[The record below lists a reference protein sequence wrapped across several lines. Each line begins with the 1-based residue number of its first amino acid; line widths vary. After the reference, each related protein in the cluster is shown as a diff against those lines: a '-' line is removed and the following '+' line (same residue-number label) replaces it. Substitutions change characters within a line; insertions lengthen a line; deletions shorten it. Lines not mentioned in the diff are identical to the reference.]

1 MLLPDILE
9 SFTLERTFES
19 ESQAIF
25 AGLAADSTGERV
37 YGGQLMA
44 QALSAVQQTV
54 DSRFV
59 VHSMQSNFYRP
70 CFPDATVEYSVDILR
85 TGRSFA
91 TRSVLLKQND
101 KPIFNATFSL
111 HTEEQGF
118 EHSTDMPAAP
128 DPNTLINDEIRVNA
142 HFEKQ
147 GIKHSY
153 AWPIDVRFVEP
164 AELESPEVK
173 PPYDLVWVKANGP
186 LPNEA
191 TIHTQMLAYAS
202 DNPISSPAFNIHG
215 ENPFVPGVQSV
226 TLSHA
231 LWFHRP
237 VRMDEWVLFEL
248 NSDITYGGRGLCHA
262 RVFAQSGELVASAV
276 QEIVMRK
283 RRA

>member
-1 MLLPDILE
+1 MDLPDILE
-9 SFTLERTFES
+9 SFTLKCTSRSDSLVTFS
-19 ESQAIF
+19 
-25 AGLAADSTGERV
+25 GLAADDTGQRV

-44 QALSAVQQTV
+44 QALSAAQQTV
-54 DSRFV
+54 DPSFV

-70 CFPDATVEYSVDILR
+70 CFPDTSVEYTVSVLR

-111 HTEEQGF
+111 QTPEQGF
-118 EHSTDMPAAP
+118 EHAAAMPKAP
-128 DPNTLINDEIRVNA
+128 DPDTLVNDEIRVNA
-142 HFEKQ
+142 HFEKH

-164 AELESPEVK
+164 AEFDSPEVR

-186 LPNEA
+186 LPAAAN
-191 TIHTQMLAYAS
+191 THSQMLAYAS

-237 VRMDEWVLFEL
+237 VKMDEWVLFEL
-248 NSDITYGGRGLCHA
+248 SSDVTCGGRGLCHA
-262 RVFAQSGELVASAV
+262 RVFMQSGELVASAV
-276 QEIVMRK
+276 QEIVIRK
-283 RRA
+283 RRP